1 MGLFIVYSAIGLAF
15 EQRRVLFRT
24 LRALGL
30 SRRSLMYLLAS
41 EALVLATLGG
51 GVGVVLGYIMAA
63 SLLPGVAA
71 TLSGLYGASVSGSLS
86 LNPFWWLI
94 GFGMAYFGAAVAV
107 SGNLWQM
114 SGCPYW
120 HLLCHV
126 RGCVQVHILTVASNH
141 WHFSDPFGALA
152 WYFRKV

>member
-1 MGLFIVYSAIGLAF
+1 MARLTDSFHLNLTAFGLLSFAVGLFIVYSAIGLAF

-63 SLLPGVAA
+63 LHC
-71 TLSGLYGASVSGSLS
+71 Y
-86 LNPFWWLI
+86 
-94 GFGMAYFGAAVAV
+94 
-107 SGNLWQM
+107 
-114 SGCPYW
+114 
-120 HLLCHV
+120 
-126 RGCVQVHILTVASNH
+126 QVWPQRCRVFTVLRYQEA
-141 WHFSDPFGALA
+141 
-152 WYFRKV
+152 